1 MNHPPAVLANDLVRL
16 RRSTAADA
24 RSVFDATS
32 SDAVTHFMEWSR
44 HTDVS
49 ETEAFF
55 SGCTARWGSGEEFHW
70 VIEPANERTIAG
82 CIALRVRGST
92 ADFGYFLVPVFWG
105 KGLALAAV
113 SLIVGWAKRQ
123 PNIFR
128 ICATTDAENARSIA
142 TLGRS
147 GLAHED
153 TLRMATIR
161 PNISTTP
168 RDTAVFGLCR
178 DDF

>member
-1 MNHPPAVLANDLVRL
+1 MNHPPAILTNDLVRL

-32 SDAVTHFMEWSR
+32 DTAVTHYMEWSR

-55 SGCTARWGSGEEFHW
+55 AGCAARWDSGEEFHW

-82 CIALRVRGST
+82 CIAVRVRGST
-92 ADFGYFLVPVFWG
+92 AEFGYFLHPSCWG
-105 KGLALAAV
+105 KGLASAATRLV
-113 SLIVGWAKRQ
+113 IEWAKQQ
-123 PNIFR
+123 PDIFR

-142 TLGRS
+142 TLLRS
-147 GLAHED
+147 GLPHEG
-153 TLRMATIR
+153 TLTMAKIR